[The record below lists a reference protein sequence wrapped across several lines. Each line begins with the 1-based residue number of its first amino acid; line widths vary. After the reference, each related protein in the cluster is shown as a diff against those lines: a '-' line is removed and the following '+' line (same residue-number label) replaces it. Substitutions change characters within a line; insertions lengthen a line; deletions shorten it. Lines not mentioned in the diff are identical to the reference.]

1 MSFDYVP
8 NRRTRRAYMKAA
20 GAFKRS
26 NVRRS
31 VRGIPERKEN
41 PFFTEL
47 KAALE
52 EGLKKESEL
61 TPEQEKVEADE
72 AIASETAQAMNEV
85 SDSFREAADIEAE
98 TPIATPNPITSEE

>member
-1 MSFDYVP
+1 MSLDYVP

-20 GAFKRS
+20 GAFKRF

-31 VRGIPERKEN
+31 IRGIPERKEN

-72 AIASETAQAMNEV
+72 AIATETAQAMAEV
-85 SDSFREAADIEAE
+85 TDAFREEAEIEAE
-98 TPIATPNPITSEE
+98 TPIIAPNPIASEE